1 MLMNIFLFDF
11 IYFIRKLYLIKNKFK
26 IFNIILNIFYINFEN
41 VN

>member
-1 MLMNIFLFDF
+1 MLMNFFIFDF
-11 IYFIRKLYLIKNKFK
+11 IYLIHKLYLIKNKFK